1 MDDTNA
7 AASRSPSQKIKKKKN
22 RKNRK
27 NKNKKNKRRKNNG
40 GAVNNKQLVRAVR
53 RADRTSADYYGD
65 DGDDDDSRSRSRS
78 VDPSTPV
85 SLPLLGL
92 GRHPLRIINQF
103 STARK
108 SQSPPPPTVQSN
120 PPPAS
125 SASSA
130 SASSSS
136 TMNGG
141 RLTPFVS
148 VGPYCYTCI
157 CTLYLL
163 MTMMMEHETITII
176 IIIKTKH
183 FYPRIHLPPS
193 YRMSQQQQQ

>member
-27 NKNKKNKRRKNNG
+27 NKNKKNKRRKNTG

-53 RADRTSADYYGD
+53 RADRTSVDYYGD
-65 DGDDDDSRSRSRS
+65 DGDDDSRSRSRS